1 MSIYMYF
8 LLFLIYSVFGW
19 LVEVVSVYFCE
30 GHFVNRG
37 FLMGPYCPIFGLGGL
52 LCYLLLRRYLE
63 DPFVLLIMAILIF
76 SLLEYVTSFFMEK
89 LFHAR
94 WWDYSQMKFNIN
106 GRVCL
111 EIIIPFGLLG
121 CFAMYIL
128 NPILIKMLQAIPETL
143 GMIVAIVLFIWFIID
158 ICISLKVIINFK
170 NVAFAMY
177 KDNTEEITKK
187 VREVLS
193 KKSILNRRLVE
204 SFSKLKI
211 TEKIK
216 IKDKK
221 KKNEE

>member
-8 LLFLIYSVFGW
+8 LLFLIYSVIGW

-37 FLMGPYCPIFGLGGL
+37 FLMGPYCPIFGFGGL

-143 GMIVAIVLFIWFIID
+143 GMIVAIVLFIWFIVD

>member
-8 LLFLIYSVFGW
+8 LLFLIYSVIGW
-19 LVEVVSVYFCE
+19 LVEVVNVSAIE
-30 GHFVNRG
+30 KRFVNRG
-37 FLMGPYCPIFGLGGL
+37 FLMGPYCPIYGFGGL
-52 LCYLLLRRYLE
+52 LCYLLLRKYLP
-63 DPFVLLIMAILIF
+63 DPIALFMMSILIF
-76 SLLEYVTSFFMEK
+76 SLLEYMTSFFMEK

-94 WWDYSQMKFNIN
+94 WWDYSDKKFNIN
-106 GRVCL
+106 GRICL
-111 EIIIPFGLLG
+111 ETMIPFGLLG

-128 NPILIKMLQAIPETL
+128 NPILIKMLKSIPKTL

-158 ICISLKVIINFK
+158 ICISLKIIINFK
-170 NVAFAMY
+170 NVAFAVY
-177 KDNTEEITKK
+177 KDNTEEITRK